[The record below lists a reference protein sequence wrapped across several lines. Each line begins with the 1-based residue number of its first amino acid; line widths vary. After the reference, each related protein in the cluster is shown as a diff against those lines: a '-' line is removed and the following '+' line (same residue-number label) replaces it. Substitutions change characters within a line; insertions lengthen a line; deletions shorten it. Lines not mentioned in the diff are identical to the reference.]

1 MTQGLFFCRRCSGT
15 QSEIS
20 LGAAT
25 TPPWGTCSSY
35 LVHVSLLSFSG
46 QVHLD
51 MWGGAGGPT
60 DTFLG
65 LGPTYWFFH
74 KRFKAGEGA
83 ILGAAYLHSGAF
95 YGVICMGCWY
105 RLRAWQE
112 AARVMPVWGLGSS
125 PCPVTLTPV
134 GTHRPRQFLDTER

>member
-1 MTQGLFFCRRCSGT
+1 MLWDRVRDKSGHCH
-15 QSEIS
+15 
-20 LGAAT
+20 

-35 LVHVSLLSFSG
+35 LAHVSLLCLSG

-60 DTFLG
+60 NTFLG
-65 LGPTYWFFH
+65 LGPQYSFFRKH
-74 KRFKAGEGA
+74 FKAGEGA

-105 RLRAWQE
+105 RPRAWQE
-112 AARVMPVWGLGSS
+112 AARAMQSGVLVPLLAPSLLPLWGHMGQDSFWVLS
-125 PCPVTLTPV
+125 V
-134 GTHRPRQFLDTER
+134 EM